1 MSRDFK
7 SVFLDLFESGETFG
21 LDTPIIPIELE
32 EEPIDSIE
40 ISDEVEK
47 EIDVSISLL
56 EKGNLDLLTPLAIDN
71 KKKSDTE
78 KENAHFEIEIEDSA
92 SEKTTIEVKN
102 GSTTLYK
109 EIHTTKY
116 VALGKHNWIWDGYD
130 SNGILDTKILKSPE
144 LKVIVSVVNKYDSA
158 SDTADLDNEE
168 EEVDWVDVKVNRKA
182 MTIDVELRLNLDN
195 GDAEEL
201 DDPLPAGLP
210 VVPGAPASGT
220 KPSQLR
226 SFNKLKEMVLQGVS
240 KYWSR
245 DVTTPK
251 GKYKVTT
258 KAIQTTSKHM
268 DDLDVNYNTND
279 SVSRSSN
286 PGSVRDI
293 VSFFANVVPEE
304 ITYNVEWNQFVNK
317 KGKKFWA
324 YIPPSYADKEF
335 LVTAAHEIG
344 HEILSAFASPNYSY
358 THKGSSTLLTQTPL
372 LVADGGSTYAPA
384 GEIDLMKYF
393 DSKATPR
400 PANFHTRVI
409 AAEDDV
415 LGLIWLSR
423 VDFDE

>member
-7 SVFLDLFESGETFG
+7 SVFIDLIESGETFG
-21 LDTPIIPIELE
+21 LNEPIVLTELE
-32 EEPIDSIE
+32 EDLNDPIE
-40 ISDEVEK
+40 ISDEIEK
-47 EIDVSISLL
+47 EIDVSISLT

-71 KKKSDTE
+71 KKRSDTE

-92 SEKTTIEVKN
+92 SDKTTIEVKD

-109 EIHTTKY
+109 EVHTTKY
-116 VALGKHNWIWDGYD
+116 VAVGKHKWVWDGYS

-158 SDTADLDNEE
+158 SDTVDLDNEE
-168 EEVDWVDVKVNRKA
+168 EEVDWVDVKINRNA
-182 MTIDVELRLNLDN
+182 MTVDIELRLNLDD

-201 DDPLPAGLP
+201 DDPFPPGLP
-210 VVPGAPASGT
+210 PVAGAPASGT
-220 KPSQLR
+220 KPVQLR
-226 SFNKLKEMVLQGVS
+226 SFSKLKEMVLQGVS

-245 DVTTPK
+245 EVNTPK

-258 KAIQTTSKHM
+258 KAINTSSKHM

-279 SVSRSSN
+279 SASRSSN

-293 VSFFANVVPEE
+293 VSFFAQVVPEE
-304 ITYNVEWNQFVNK
+304 ITYNVEWNQFVNSR
-317 KGKKFWA
+317 GNKFWY

-344 HEILSAFASPNYSY
+344 HEILSAFASPTYSY
-358 THKGSSTLLTQTPL
+358 THKGSSTLLTQAPL
-372 LVADGGSTYAPA
+372 LVADGGATYTAA

-393 DSKATPR
+393 DTKATPR
-400 PANFHTRVI
+400 PTNFHTRVI
-409 AAEDDV
+409 AAEEDV